1 MKGEATRQR
10 LEKILTEEKEEMNEP
25 TRAAALAEFTKVAR
39 EYFEVESIDM
49 KMERG
54 KSGTDVSVTFR
65 ATRIKNFTVL
75 K

>member
-1 MKGEATRQR
+1 MKGETTRQR

-25 TRAAALAEFTKVAR
+25 TRAAALAEFTRVAR
-39 EYFEVESIDM
+39 EYFEIGNVEM

-54 KSGTDVSVTFR
+54 KSGTEVSVTFR
-65 ATRIKNFTVL
+65 ATRMKNFTVL